1 MRQRRHPISH
11 GDLDEHPP
19 WDRARRLAPNHG
31 VAQPACIERNE
42 DRRDAFRVKLNV
54 ERKPASLVV
63 LDITADDDE
72 FAEAMTK
79 AYRKVAKDIQMP
91 GFRKGKAPRNVI
103 ERFYGRDVFLREAAD
118 EVMDKLY
125 RQALQQESITPV
137 GEPDVEINELEP
149 VNFVVTVPVFPAVEV
164 NDYASVRVDPVD
176 AAVDD
181 TDVDEVL
188 TRLQATQSPWVELDE
203 PRSPQEGDQVTVD
216 YDVMDGEQPFQDPV
230 TDAVFVLGETNL
242 LTQLRD
248 KIESM
253 RAGETDSFDL
263 AFDEADETA
272 DPSIRGKSLS
282 YAVTLKDVKRRELLP
297 LDDDFARKVNETETL
312 DELRRQIRDDIHIGK
327 STDGRTSVV
336 NQIIDAMADQA
347 AIDPP
352 AVMVGEEMDHQLN
365 HLKED
370 LQRSNTPWEGYLR
383 LQGKTEEEMREEL
396 RPAAERRLRNS
407 LFLQEV
413 ARRESIAVGDE
424 DIEAEIARLAPAAA
438 DDADEAAANQAA
450 RMAQFYR
457 SDYFRNM
464 LRNELFERKLTD
476 RLIEIATE
484 GQGAVL
490 NAYVAPAP
498 PLATD
503 GEIVVDDA
511 VGDETISPEDAAVI
525 DETMTLVDE
534 AAGQS
539 GTEADAAEPESAA
552 GGQQFA
558 GAVPGDGTAETPEG
572 YPIKGNADS
581 MIYHTPE
588 SGSYGNTI
596 AEWHFATEEDAV
608 NAGFRAPASRK
619 RGEAVATGAESLAG
633 AAAAKAANADDENA

>member
-1 MRQRRHPISH
+1 
-11 GDLDEHPP
+11 
-19 WDRARRLAPNHG
+19 
-31 VAQPACIERNE
+31 
-42 DRRDAFRVKLNV
+42 VKLSV

-125 RQALQQESITPV
+125 RQALEQESITPV
-137 GEPDVEINELEP
+137 GEPEVEINDLEP
-149 VNFVVTVPVFPAVEV
+149 VNFVVTIPVFPAVEV
-164 NDYASVRVDPVD
+164 NDYASVRVEPVD

-181 TDVDEVL
+181 AEVEEVL
-188 TRLQATQSPWVELDE
+188 TRLQLTQSPWVDLDE
-203 PRSPQEGDQVTVD
+203 PRSPQAGDQVTVD
-216 YDVMDGEQPFQDPV
+216 YEVLDGDQPFQEPV

-242 LTQLRD
+242 LTQLRE
-248 KIESM
+248 KLETM
-253 RAGETDSFDL
+253 HVGETDSFEL
-263 AFDEADETA
+263 AFDEEDETA

-282 YAVTLKDVKRRELLP
+282 YKVTLKDIKRRDLLP
-297 LDDDFARKVNETETL
+297 VDDDFAKKVNETETL

-327 STDGRTSVV
+327 TTDGRTSVV
-336 NQIIDAMADQA
+336 NQVIDAMAAQA

-352 AVMVGEEMDHQLN
+352 AVMVSEEIDHQLN

-383 LQGKTEEEMREEL
+383 LQGKTEEELREEL
-396 RPAAERRLRNS
+396 RPEAERRLRNS
-407 LFLQEV
+407 LFLQAV
-413 ARRESIAVGDE
+413 AKEEAVEVGDA
-424 DIEAEIARLAPAAA
+424 DIDAEIARLAPPAAA
-438 DDADEAAANQAA
+438 GADEAAAAQAA
-450 RMAQFYR
+450 RMAQFYQ

-464 LRNELFERKLTD
+464 LKNELFQRKLTD

-490 NAYVAPAP
+490 NGFVAPEP
-498 PLATD
+498 PAEAASRIIEAEGD
-503 GEIVVDDA
+503 IVVDDA

-525 DETMTLVDE
+525 EETMALVSKAIE
-534 AAGQS
+534 AETAATDDSAG
-539 GTEADAAEPESAA
+539 EPVPGE
-552 GGQQFA
+552 QEFA
-558 GAVPGDGTAETPEG
+558 GAVRGNGTADAPEG

-581 MIYHTPE
+581 MIYHTPD
-588 SGSYGNTI
+588 SPAYANTI
-596 AEWHFATEEDAV
+596 AEWHFATEEDAI
-608 NAGFRAPASRK
+608 NAGFRAPANRK
-619 RGEAVATGAESLAG
+619 RGEMVPSATESTAGVAADEAENG
-633 AAAAKAANADDENA
+633 N